1 MNIAIFGGSFDP
13 PHIGHEKIVEEA
25 LDILDIDKLIIVPTY
40 LNPFKSSF
48 KIEPQKRLQ
57 LIQELFVN
65 TKSVEVSSFE
75 IEQNRSVYAI
85 ETVEYF
91 SKLYKPEKIYF
102 IIGADNL
109 EKLHLWHN
117 YDKLSKLVEFVVVK
131 RDDIDIVSDYKVLD
145 EVDIDISST
154 HLRDELD
161 MEFIPQKI
169 RKEVKD
175 LWLKD

>member
-48 KIEPQKRLQ
+48 KIEPKDRLR
-57 LIQELFVN
+57 LVQELFSDVEN
-65 TKSVEVSSFE
+65 VEVSGFE
-75 IEQNRSVYAI
+75 IEQNRSVYAV
-85 ETVEYF
+85 ESVEYF
-91 SKLYKPEKIYF
+91 KELYKPKNIYL

-117 YDKLSKLVEFVVVK
+117 YDKLSSMVEFVVVK
-131 RDDIDIVSDYKVLD
+131 RDNIDIIRGYKVLD

-154 HLRDELD
+154 YLRDELD
-161 MEFIPQKI
+161 MKFIPQKI

-175 LWLKD
+175 IWLKD